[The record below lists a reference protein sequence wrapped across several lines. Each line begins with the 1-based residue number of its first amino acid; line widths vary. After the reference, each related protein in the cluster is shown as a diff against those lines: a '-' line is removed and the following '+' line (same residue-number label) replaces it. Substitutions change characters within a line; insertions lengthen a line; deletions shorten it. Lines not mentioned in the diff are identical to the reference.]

1 MSNSRPDQSPPPD
14 GGFSLVPRH
23 RGDGTF
29 DDFEVTE
36 AHGIVPQLLHR
47 SLEQIVGQ
55 PLRAI
60 FPIPRVEEF
69 INGFRQVLASGVAR
83 EMEYPILFGT
93 IDATWIWQRATPVAG
108 TLVVDIRDLTAQRR
122 AEVRQAA
129 ADQQFDILFKHSPL
143 PIILHAP
150 DGRITDANQAFA
162 TLVGDTRQSIE
173 TKRIQ
178 EFLDE
183 PVGIPASGEPVRR
196 LLTLADESRHPVVLH
211 IDQLPHG
218 YSLVAIRDVS
228 ANEELERVRTHSDL
242 ALRESEARFRSAFEQ
257 AGNGMALLSPAGQV
271 IGVNL
276 ALASMLGYDLDAAH
290 ALTWRDV
297 LHPDEHDSVAINLA
311 RVSRGE
317 AESTRAE
324 RRGVHRDGSTVW
336 MQVTVSGVRTGT
348 GAPAHLLAH
357 IEDITERKRLSA
369 ALRDSEEQLRLALT
383 VTRDGI
389 WDYRIPEGRSYT
401 SPVFRTMLGYA
412 PDLGFT
418 QDDFIALVHPDDR
431 QRVVD
436 TQQRHITVPQMD
448 PYDIEFRILRADGGY
463 AWIRSRGQVVERDP
477 RGQALRMIGT
487 HSDVSER
494 RILEEQFRQAQKME
508 AVGKLAGGVAHD
520 FNNLLTTITA
530 TTELL
535 MQDLRPDDPHRDD
548 VLDIALAADR
558 AKTLTRQLLSFSRQE
573 VERLVV
579 VELDAVVERVRPLLQ
594 RLVAAEQ
601 QLVVQATA
609 PNAWVECDP
618 GQFELALLNLV
629 ANARDAMPDGGAVTV
644 RTDVVVLRPDDLLA
658 LPQLSPGRF
667 VTVSVRD
674 TGLGMSEEVQRH
686 LFEPFFTTKPQG
698 KGTGL
703 GLAIIYG
710 FIERMH
716 GAVLVRSAPN
726 EGSSFTLYLPAVA
739 VPSVS
744 RHDTP
749 ATTRAVSRG
758 QERRVLIVDD
768 EATLR
773 RTTRRLLERKGYQV
787 VEAGNA
793 DEAIAVLDAA
803 PVGSIHIVLT
813 DQAMPGRTGRQ
824 LVQEVSMRFP
834 DIRSILMSGYTGD
847 HAVRKALGGSDGET
861 TFLPKPFTIDEL
873 TAALEA

>member
-1 MSNSRPDQSPPPD
+1 MSEVH
-14 GGFSLVPRH
+14 GAVPR
-23 RGDGTF
+23 
-29 DDFEVTE
+29 
-36 AHGIVPQLLHR
+36 LLHQT
-47 SLEQIVGQ
+47 LDQILGQ
-55 PLRAI
+55 RLRVI

-69 INGFRQVLASGVAR
+69 INGFREVLADGIPR
-83 EMEYPILFGT
+83 ELEYPILFGVV
-93 IDATWIWQRATPVAG
+93 DATWIWQRAARVAD
-108 TLVVDIRDLTAQRR
+108 TIQVEIRDLTAQRR

-143 PIILHAP
+143 PIILHGP

-162 TLVGDTRQSIE
+162 TLVGDSREAIE
-173 TKRIQ
+173 RKRIQ
-178 EFLDE
+178 DFLDE
-183 PVGIPASGEPVRR
+183 PVGTADIGEPVRR
-196 LLTLADESRHPVVLH
+196 LVRLTDNSQHPVVLH
-211 IDQLPHG
+211 IDLLPHG

-228 ANEELERVRTHSDL
+228 ASEELERVRTRADL
-242 ALRESEARFRSAFEQ
+242 ALRESEARFRSAFDD
-257 AGNGMALLSPAGQV
+257 AGAGMALLTRDGRN
-271 IGVNL
+271 IRVNN
-276 ALASMLGYDLDAAH
+276 ALCLMLGYTEAELLAI
-290 ALTWRDV
+290 TWRDIV
-297 LHPDEHDSVAINLA
+297 HPDDLASSLQTWERFDRREATVA
-311 RVSRGE
+311 RSEKRYF
-317 AESTRAE
+317 R
-324 RRGVHRDGSTVW
+324 HDGSIIWISLILSMVRDDTDQPLYYLA
-336 MQVTVSGVRTGT
+336 QV
-348 GAPAHLLAH
+348 
-357 IEDITERKRLSA
+357 EDITERWRLTN
-369 ALRDSEEQLRLALT
+369 ALADREEQLRLALT

-389 WDYRIPEGRSYT
+389 WDYRIPERHSYT
-401 SPVFRTMLGYA
+401 SPVFRTMLGYP
-412 PDLGFT
+412 PDLGFS
-418 QDDFIALVHPDDR
+418 QEDFLALVHPDDQ

-436 TQQRHITVPQMD
+436 TQQRHITVPQVD

-463 AWIRSRGQVVERDP
+463 AWVRSRGQVVERDEQ
-477 RGQALRMIGT
+477 GQALRMIGT

-494 RILEEQFRQAQKME
+494 RVLEEQFRQAQKME

-535 MQDLRPDDPHRDD
+535 MQDLSPGDPHRDD

-579 VELDAVVERVRPLLQ
+579 VEIDAVVERVRPLLSRLIAAEQ
-594 RLVAAEQ
+594 RLV
-601 QLVVQATA
+601 VQSTA

-629 ANARDAMPDGGAVTV
+629 ANARDAMPHGGAVTV
-644 RTDVVVLRPDDLLA
+644 RTDVVVMRQDDLVA
-658 LPQLSPGRF
+658 LPQLSPGRYL
-667 VTVSVRD
+667 TVSVSD

-710 FIERMH
+710 FIERMR
-716 GAVLVRSAPN
+716 GAVQVRSAPN
-726 EGSSFTLYLPAVA
+726 EGSSFILYLPAVA
-739 VPSVS
+739 VPSTA

-749 ATTRAVSRG
+749 IITRAASRDT
-758 QERRVLIVDD
+758 ERRVLIVDD

-793 DEAIAVLDAA
+793 DEAMAVLIAA
-803 PVGSIHIVLT
+803 PLGSIHIVLT

-824 LVQEVSMRFP
+824 LVEEVTLRFP
-834 DIRSILMSGYTGD
+834 EIRSILMSGYTGD
-847 HAVRKALGGSDGET
+847 HAVREALGGSDGET